1 MNSDLQ
7 FLIKRGD
14 KLFSD
19 REPLMSLWQEQAEHF
34 YVERADFTTRRSLG
48 EDYAGHLMTGM
59 PLMIRRDLANQIS
72 AMLRPRGKNWAE
84 AEPADQEIAEDQRA
98 KAWCQ
103 DKSAVM
109 RRAMYDTHSNFIRA
123 TKSADHDFATF
134 GQAVLTVEM
143 DRLKQALLYREWHL
157 RDVAWAENYARTINE
172 IHHKL
177 KLSARDIVK
186 LWPKTVHTK
195 VSECAKKEPLK
206 EIELRRIIVPSE
218 KEGRFEFCSYYVDIE
233 NEHELEKIDLVDHPY
248 VIPRWALAGSQYAH
262 SPATVIALPDARTL
276 QSMTLT
282 LFEAGEKAVNPPLVA
297 TQEIVRSDVNTYA
310 GGVTWI
316 DAEYDER
323 MGDALR
329 PLMVDRGGL
338 AFGMDMISRV
348 GDLLK
353 EAFYLNK
360 IMLPPVG
367 EAMTATEV
375 RIRTEEYVR
384 AALPLFEPLETDYN
398 GALCEKTWNILMRE
412 GAFGNMREEM
422 PKALRGREIRFAFQ
436 TPLQSAQE
444 REQAA
449 SFQELAQLLA
459 AGVQIEPSLKAEVD
473 FRKAFRDAANGI
485 VPSADWIV
493 PEDVSSAALEAQQQ
507 GQQAQELAAA
517 VSGGMGLAS
526 QGLDLAKAV
535 GETASAFQTTGAV

>member
-1 MNSDLQ
+1 MNSELQ

-19 REPLMSLWQEQAEHF
+19 RQPLMSLWQELAENF
-34 YVERADFTTRRSLG
+34 YVERADFTTRRDLG
-48 EDYAGHLMTGM
+48 DDFAGHLMTGL

-72 AMLRPRGKNWAE
+72 AMLRPRGKDWAE
-84 AEPADQEIAEDQRA
+84 GVPADQELAEDQRI
-98 KAWCQ
+98 KGWCQ

-109 RRAMYDTHSNFIRA
+109 RRAMYDTHSNFVRA

-134 GQAVLTVEM
+134 GQAVLTVEL
-143 DRLKQALLYREWHL
+143 DRIKQTLLYRDWHL
-157 RDVAWAENYARTINE
+157 KDVAWAENYARAINE

-177 KLSARDIVK
+177 KLPARDIVK
-186 LWPKTVHTK
+186 LWPKTAHASVRK
-195 VSECAKKEPLK
+195 CAEKEPLK
-206 EIELRRIIVPSE
+206 DIELRRIIVPSE
-218 KEGRFEFCSYYVDIE
+218 KEGRYEFCSYYVDIE
-233 NEHELEKIDLVDHPY
+233 NQSELEKIELVDHPY

-297 TQEIVRSDVNTYA
+297 TQEAVRSDVNMYA
-310 GGVTWI
+310 GGVTWV

-323 MGDALR
+323 LGDVLR
-329 PLMVDRGGL
+329 PLIQERGGL
-338 AFGMDMISRV
+338 AFGMDMISRMS
-348 GDLLK
+348 DLLK

-367 EAMTATEV
+367 DAMTATEV

-384 AALPLFEPLETDYN
+384 SALPLFEPLETDYN
-398 GALCEKTWNILMRE
+398 GALCEKTWGILMRE

-422 PKALRGREIRFAFQ
+422 PRALQGREIRFSFQ
-436 TPLQSAQE
+436 TPLQAAQE

-449 SFQELAQLLA
+449 AFQELAQLLA
-459 AGVQIEPSLKAEVD
+459 AGMQVDQKLVAEVD
-473 FRKAFRDAANGI
+473 VRRAFRDAANGI

-493 PEDVSSAALEAQQQ
+493 PEDVSEAALQAQAGAQQL
-507 GQQAQELAAA
+507 QELAAA
-517 VSGGMGLAS
+517 ASQGMGLAT
-526 QGLDLAKAV
+526 QGVDLAKAV
-535 GETASAFQTTGAV
+535 GETAEAFQATGVV